1 MWNIKDI
8 NSKKSY
14 VTERL
19 KNCSD
24 PKEREILQLSLISYL
39 ALLDNSGTLRY
50 TGLYNAMDKITQ
62 NKFSEKREHENA
74 QLEQDLFF
82 KDGAVI
88 SDEYL
93 QFLLDICN
101 NIAETPTI
109 EFDDRSITSFDTN
122 YESILNMSH
131 NFYKDLEDSEILEKA
146 EKLLTDESSI
156 NISKIARRGMV
167 DCNGLTFN
175 DYLLGKSYI
184 NITKQKNLF
193 YYQVANH

>member
-24 PKEREILQLSLISYL
+24 SKEREILQLSLISYL

-93 QFLLDICN
+93 
-101 NIAETPTI
+101 
-109 EFDDRSITSFDTN
+109 
-122 YESILNMSH
+122 
-131 NFYKDLEDSEILEKA
+131 
-146 EKLLTDESSI
+146 
-156 NISKIARRGMV
+156 
-167 DCNGLTFN
+167 
-175 DYLLGKSYI
+175 
-184 NITKQKNLF
+184 
-193 YYQVANH
+193 